1 MKIKM
6 DFVSNSSST
15 SFIYIS
21 DKVFNKDSFFQAAG
35 IDPSGPLF
43 DFFEELYYSL
53 EKAIECGSEVT
64 ETDEISSDGKYPDF
78 TPEVVKRVQMAL
90 KEGKK
95 VIKGG
100 FSSDDELP
108 ASMLCMEIFEIDSED
123 FYINA
128 YDNYW

>member
-21 DKVFNKDSFFQAAG
+21 KKTFTEESFFKAIG
-35 IDPSGPLF
+35 VDKSSPLF
-43 DFFEELYYSL
+43 DFFTNMYYVL
-53 EKAIECGSEVT
+53 DEKIKNGKIIT
-64 ETDEISSDGKYPDF
+64 HPDQISSVGEYPEF
-78 TPEVVKRVQMAL
+78 TPEVVERVRVAL
-90 KEGKK
+90 EEDKE
-95 VIKGG
+95 VVLGG
-100 FSSDDELP
+100 LSSDDELA
-108 ASMLCMEIFEIDSED
+108 ASLLCMEIFEIDSED

>member
-21 DKVFNKDSFFQAAG
+21 DKVFNKDAFYSATG
-35 IDPSGPLF
+35 VNEKSPLF
-43 DFFEELYYSL
+43 DFFTELYNSL
-53 EKAIECGSEVT
+53 DYAIQTGDEITQPDEVT
-64 ETDEISSDGKYPDF
+64 SEGEYPEF
-78 TPEVVKRVQMAL
+78 TPEVVERVHQAL

-95 VIKGG
+95 VVRGG
-100 FSSDDELP
+100 FSSDEDLP
-108 ASMLCMEIFEIDSED
+108 ASMLCMEIFEIESDD

-128 YDNYW
+128 FDNYW

>member
-21 DKVFNKDSFFQAAG
+21 DKVFNEDSFYKAAG
-35 IDPSGPLF
+35 VDKSSPLF
-43 DFFEELYYSL
+43 EFFNELYLSL
-53 EKAIECGSEVT
+53 DRAIHDGKEITDVGEV
-64 ETDEISSDGKYPDF
+64 SSDGDYPDF
-78 TPEVVKRVQMAL
+78 TPEVVQKVHDAINA
-90 KEGKK
+90 GKT
-95 VIKGG
+95 VIQGG
-100 FSSDDELP
+100 FSSDEDLP
-108 ASMLCMEIFEIDSED
+108 ESILCTEIFEIDSED